1 MIVDDQQLSYDY
13 TVQPEDLALA
23 IAFDKRDKFPE
34 VLSTARMIG
43 LMEISAARLMESL
56 LKPGEL
62 SVGVAVDVVHQ
73 AATPV
78 GESVTVTA
86 TYRGLTGKLHSFEV
100 DISDAGGVA
109 GRGVHTRAIVDAKR
123 LLSGADKRIADGKSR
138 SGTAEQ

>member
-1 MIVDDQQLSYDY
+1 MIVDGQQLSYDY
-13 TVQPEDLALA
+13 TVQPEDLAA
-23 IAFDKRDKFPE
+23 AVAFDKRDSFPE
-34 VLSTARMIG
+34 VLATARMIG
-43 LMEISAARLMESL
+43 LMEIAAARLMESL

-86 TYRGLTGKLHSFEV
+86 SYRGVTGKLHSFEV
-100 DISDAGGVA
+100 EVADAGGVA

-123 LLSGADKRIADGKSR
+123 LLTGAEKRIADKR
-138 SGTAEQ
+138 ANK